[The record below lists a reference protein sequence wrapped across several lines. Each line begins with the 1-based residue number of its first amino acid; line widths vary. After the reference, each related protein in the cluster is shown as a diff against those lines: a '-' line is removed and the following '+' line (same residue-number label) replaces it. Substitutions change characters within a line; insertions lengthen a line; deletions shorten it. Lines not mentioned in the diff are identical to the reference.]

1 MANVNTV
8 MKGRDTVSGSL
19 GECYFTLDGRRYN
32 GMQFISVEA
41 KVEKTK
47 KEVSILGQTGKANKA
62 TGWKGTGSAKMHYC
76 SPMFRAKMAEYMK
89 SGDDFYFDMQVTNDD
104 PTSAA
109 GRQSV
114 ILKNCNIDNL
124 IIAKIDANSDTLDED
139 FDFTFD
145 GIEIPESFS
154 ELDGM

>member
-1 MANVNTV
+1 MANINTL
-8 MKGRDTVSGSL
+8 MKGRDTISGSL

-41 KVEKTK
+41 KIEKTK
-47 KEVSILGQTGKANKA
+47 KEVPILGQTGKANKA
-62 TGWKGTGSAKMHYC
+62 TGWKGSGSATLHYC
-76 SPMFRAKMAEYMK
+76 SSVFRKKMLEYAK
-89 SGDDFYFDMQVTNDD
+89 SGEDFYFDMQVTNDD

-114 ILKNCNIDNL
+114 ILKNCNIDSMIL
-124 IIAKIDANSDTLDED
+124 AKVDADSDTLDED

-145 GIEIPESFS
+145 GIEMPESFN
-154 ELDGM
+154 ELEGM

>member
-8 MKGRDTVSGSL
+8 MKGRDTISGSL
-19 GECYFTLDGRRYN
+19 GECYFTLGGRRYN
-32 GMQFISVEA
+32 GMQFISIEA

-62 TGWKGTGSAKMHYC
+62 TGWKGTGSAKLHYC
-76 SPMFRAKMAEYMK
+76 TSVFREKMAEYMK
-89 SGDDFYFDMQVTNDD
+89 NGEDFYFDMQVTNDD

-114 ILKNCNIDNL
+114 ILKNCNIDSL
-124 IIAKIDANSDTLDED
+124 IIAKIDADSDTLDED

-145 GIEIPESFS
+145 GIEMPESFS

>member
-114 ILKNCNIDNL
+114 ILKNCNIDTL
-124 IIAKIDANSDTLDED
+124 IIAKIDADSDTLDED

-145 GIEIPESFS
+145 DIEIPESFS